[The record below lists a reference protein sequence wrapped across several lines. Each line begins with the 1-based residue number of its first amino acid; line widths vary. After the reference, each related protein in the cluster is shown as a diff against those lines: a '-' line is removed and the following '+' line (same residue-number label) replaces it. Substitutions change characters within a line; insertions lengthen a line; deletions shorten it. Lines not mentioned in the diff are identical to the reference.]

1 MDKVMDK
8 VMDNAERVYL
18 EGMSAGHNAS
28 SMFLDNRVGERG
40 YGVWYKLDQVLNY
53 KEDG

>member
-1 MDKVMDK
+1 MMDKV
-8 VMDNAERVYL
+8 YL
-18 EGMSAGHNAS
+18 KRISAGHNTS